1 MLQKVEGRR
10 RRHQRVRKHVRGS
23 AEKPRLCV
31 FRSSRHIYA
40 QLIDDARGHTL
51 AAASTME
58 AESRGGGHT
67 ADIDAARGVGRRLG
81 ERAKQAGITTA
92 VFDRGGFR
100 YHGRVAA
107 VADGAREAGLAF

>member
-23 AEKPRLCV
+23 AAKPRLCV

-40 QLIDDARGHTL
+40 QLIDDAQGHTL
-51 AAASTME
+51 VAASTME
-58 AESRGGGHT
+58 AEARAGRT
-67 ADIDAARGVGRRLG
+67 ADTDAARAVGRRLG
-81 ERAKQAGITTA
+81 ERAKRAGINVA

>member
-40 QLIDDARGHTL
+40 QLIDDTRGHTL

-58 AESRGGGHT
+58 TEARAGRT
-67 ADIDAARGVGRRLG
+67 ADTDAARAVGQRLG
-81 ERAKQAGITTA
+81 ERAKQAGISAA
-92 VFDRGGFR
+92 VFDRGGYS
-100 YHGRVAA
+100 YHGRIAA
-107 VADGAREAGLAF
+107 LADGAREGGLDL

>member
-10 RRHQRVRKHVRGS
+10 RRHRRVRKHVRGS
-23 AEKPRLCV
+23 PEKPRLCV

-40 QLIDDARGHTL
+40 QLIDDTRGHTI

-58 AESRGGGHT
+58 AEARTGRTG
-67 ADIDAARGVGRRLG
+67 DIDAARAVGRRLG
-81 ERAKQAGITTA
+81 ERAKQAGVSSA

>member
-10 RRHQRVRKHVRGS
+10 RRHQRVRKRVRGS
-23 AEKPRLCV
+23 AEQPRLCV

-40 QLIDDARGHTL
+40 QLVDDARGRTV

-58 AESRGGGHT
+58 PEARAGRT
-67 ADIDAARGVGRRLG
+67 ADVEAARAVGRRLG
-81 ERAKQAGITTA
+81 ERATRAGITTA

>member
-10 RRHQRVRKHVRGS
+10 RRHQRVRKHVRGT

-40 QLIDDARGHTL
+40 QLIDDARGHTI

-58 AESRGGGHT
+58 AEARAGRTG
-67 ADIDAARGVGRRLG
+67 DVDAARAVGRRLG
-81 ERAKQAGITTA
+81 ERAKQAGVSTA
-92 VFDRGGFR
+92 VFDRGGVR

>member
-10 RRHQRVRKHVRGS
+10 RRHQRVRKHVRGT

-40 QLIDDARGHTL
+40 QLIDDARGHTI

-58 AESRGGGHT
+58 AEARAGHT
-67 ADIDAARGVGRRLG
+67 GDVDAARAVGRRLG
-81 ERAKQAGITTA
+81 ERAKDAGITRA

>member
-10 RRHQRVRKHVRGS
+10 RRHRRVRKQVRGS

-51 AAASTME
+51 AGASTME
-58 AESRGGGHT
+58 TEARGGHT
-67 ADIDAARGVGRRLG
+67 ADVDAARAVGRRLG
-81 ERAKQAGITTA
+81 ELSLI
-92 VFDRGGFR
+92 
-100 YHGRVAA
+100 HI
-107 VADGAREAGLAF
+107 

>member
-10 RRHQRVRKHVRGS
+10 RRHQRVRKHVRGT

-40 QLIDDARGHTL
+40 QLIDDTRGHTL

-58 AESRGGGHT
+58 AEARAGRTG
-67 ADIDAARGVGRRLG
+67 DRDAARAVGRRLG
-81 ERAKQAGITTA
+81 ERAKQAGVSTA

>member
-10 RRHQRVRKHVRGS
+10 RRHQRVRKHVRGT

-40 QLIDDARGHTL
+40 QLIDDARGHTI

-58 AESRGGGHT
+58 AEARAGHT
-67 ADIDAARGVGRRLG
+67 GDVDAARAVGRRLG
-81 ERAKQAGITTA
+81 ERAKQAGVDAA

>member
-10 RRHQRVRKHVRGS
+10 RRHQRVRKQVRGT

-40 QLIDDARGHTL
+40 QLIDDTRGHTI

-58 AESRGGGHT
+58 AEARAGRT
-67 ADIDAARGVGRRLG
+67 ADADAARAVGRRLG
-81 ERAKQAGITTA
+81 ERAKQAGLSAA

>member
-58 AESRGGGHT
+58 AEARGGNT
-67 ADIDAARGVGRRLG
+67 ADTDAARGVGRRLG

>member
-1 MLQKVEGRR
+1 
-10 RRHQRVRKHVRGS
+10 VRGS

-40 QLIDDARGHTL
+40 QLIDDARGHTI

-58 AESRGGGHT
+58 AEARAGRTG
-67 ADIDAARGVGRRLG
+67 DVDAARAVGRRLG
-81 ERAKQAGITTA
+81 ERAKQAGVSTA